1 MLEIYNI
8 CFYVHIDKTDD
19 LYDVLTEFGFYMSPN
34 TLKWQNQMWR
44 LYIIVMTSL
53 SESFK
58 IIFQLLCLFSGSC
71 FMLISVLL
79 EELWQ

>member
-44 LYIIVMTSL
+44 YIYYCHDVAVG
-53 SESFK
+53 
-58 IIFQLLCLFSGSC
+58 IF
-71 FMLISVLL
+71 
-79 EELWQ
+79 